1 MVGSSNLPRPTS
13 VLLLLEPNDVSK
25 DIVLN
30 AARRRQDSRVAEM
43 SLDQSSIPGLGKGRL
58 EALTDGIFATV
69 MTVLVLSLSVPVIAS
84 GVTGPKLS
92 SEVVG
97 DILALWPDI
106 LGYVLS
112 FLLLAVLWISH
123 HSVFHY
129 VTRVDRPLLWLNTLF
144 LLTIGFLPFSTAL
157 IGRYPEVQVPVIIYG
172 ANIIATSFC
181 MLGILSYST
190 RNSLLVVP
198 EHDKR
203 VVKRIRT
210 RWRTGPWI
218 YLAAIILSFIHP
230 LISFAVYVGALVFL
244 VIQSSFGFRHRHKA
258 GDNF

>member
-1 MVGSSNLPRPTS
+1 
-13 VLLLLEPNDVSK
+13 
-25 DIVLN
+25 
-30 AARRRQDSRVAEM
+30 M

-58 EALTDGIFATV
+58 EALTDGICATLV
-69 MTVLVLSLSVPVIAS
+69 TGLVLTLSVPFSAS
-84 GVTGPKLS
+84 NLTGSQLS
-92 SEVVG
+92 SEVSTYIEV
-97 DILALWPDI
+97 LWPNI

-157 IGRYPEVQVPVIIYG
+157 IGRYPEVQAPVIIYG

-190 RNSLLVVP
+190 RNNLLVVP
-198 EHDKR
+198 DHDER
-203 VVKRIRT
+203 VMKRIRT

-218 YLAAIILSFIHP
+218 YLA
-230 LISFAVYVGALVFL
+230 
-244 VIQSSFGFRHRHKA
+244 
-258 GDNF
+258 

>member
-1 MVGSSNLPRPTS
+1 
-13 VLLLLEPNDVSK
+13 
-25 DIVLN
+25 
-30 AARRRQDSRVAEM
+30 M

-84 GVTGPKLS
+84 NLTGSQLS
-92 SEVVG
+92 SEVVT
-97 DILALWPDI
+97 DIEVLWPNI

-129 VTRVDRPLLWLNTLF
+129 VTRVDRPLLWLNTFF

-157 IGRYPEVQVPVIIYG
+157 IGRYPQVQVPVIIYG

-190 RNSLLVVP
+190 RNNLLIVP

-203 VVKRIRT
+203 VVERIRT

-218 YLAAIILSFIHP
+218 YLAAIILSFVSP
-230 LISFAVYVGALVFL
+230 LVSFAVYVGALIFL
-244 VIQSSFGFRHRHKA
+244 VIQSSFGFRRRHKT

>member
-1 MVGSSNLPRPTS
+1 MSS
-13 VLLLLEPNDVSK
+13 
-25 DIVLN
+25 
-30 AARRRQDSRVAEM
+30 
-43 SLDQSSIPGLGKGRL
+43 DQSSIPGLGKGRL

-84 GVTGPKLS
+84 DVTGSKLS
-92 SEVVG
+92 SEVFT
-97 DILALWPDI
+97 DIEALWPDI

-112 FLLLAVLWISH
+112 FLLLAVLWTSH

-144 LLTIGFLPFSTAL
+144 LLTVGFLPFSTAL

-181 MLGILSYST
+181 MLGILSYSA

-198 EHDKR
+198 EHDER
-203 VVKRIRT
+203 VLQRIRA

-218 YLAAIILSFIHP
+218 YLGAILLSFLSP
-230 LISFAVYVGALVFL
+230 LVSFAVYVGALVFL
-244 VIQSSFGFRHRHKA
+244 VIQSSFGFRHRHKT

>member
-1 MVGSSNLPRPTS
+1 
-13 VLLLLEPNDVSK
+13 
-25 DIVLN
+25 
-30 AARRRQDSRVAEM
+30 M

-69 MTVLVLSLSVPVIAS
+69 MTVLVLSLSVPVMAS
-84 GVTGPKLS
+84 GVTGLKLS

-97 DILALWPDI
+97 DIVTLWPDI
-106 LGYVLS
+106 VGYVLC

-198 EHDKR
+198 EHDERVMKR
-203 VVKRIRT
+203 VRA

-230 LISFAVYVGALVFL
+230 LISFAVYVRALIFL
-244 VIQSSFGFRHRHKA
+244 VIQSSFGFRHHHKA

>member
-1 MVGSSNLPRPTS
+1 MASGS
-13 VLLLLEPNDVSK
+13 D
-25 DIVLN
+25 
-30 AARRRQDSRVAEM
+30 
-43 SLDQSSIPGLGKGRL
+43 IPGLGKGRL

-84 GVTGPKLS
+84 NITGSQLS
-92 SEVVG
+92 LDVVLG
-97 DILALWPDI
+97 IEGLWPNI

-123 HSVFHY
+123 HNVFHY

-144 LLTIGFLPFSTAL
+144 LLTVGFLPFSTAI
-157 IGRYPEVQVPVIIYG
+157 IGRYYEQQLPVIIYG
-172 ANIIATSFC
+172 VNVIATSFC
-181 MLGILSYST
+181 MLGILSYSA
-190 RNSLLVVP
+190 RNGLLVVP

-203 VVKRIRT
+203 LVDRIRA

-218 YLAAIILSFIHP
+218 YLGAILLSFLSP
-230 LISFAVYVGALVFL
+230 LASFAVYVGALVFL
-244 VIQSSFGFRHRHKA
+244 VFQSSFGFRHSHET

>member
-1 MVGSSNLPRPTS
+1 MVGSSNLPRPTI

-84 GVTGPKLS
+84 GVTGPNLS

-129 VTRVDRPLLWLNTLF
+129 VTRVDRPLLWLDIPGRHH
-144 LLTIGFLPFSTAL
+144 TILHTST
-157 IGRYPEVQVPVIIYG
+157 
-172 ANIIATSFC
+172 
-181 MLGILSYST
+181 
-190 RNSLLVVP
+190 
-198 EHDKR
+198 H
-203 VVKRIRT
+203 
-210 RWRTGPWI
+210 
-218 YLAAIILSFIHP
+218 
-230 LISFAVYVGALVFL
+230 
-244 VIQSSFGFRHRHKA
+244 
-258 GDNF
+258 

>member
-1 MVGSSNLPRPTS
+1 
-13 VLLLLEPNDVSK
+13 
-25 DIVLN
+25 
-30 AARRRQDSRVAEM
+30 M

-69 MTVLVLSLSVPVIAS
+69 MTVLVLSLSVPVIANNI
-84 GVTGPKLS
+84 TGSKLS
-92 SEVVG
+92 SEVVVG
-97 DILALWPDI
+97 IEALWPNI

-129 VTRVDRPLLWLNTLF
+129 VTRVDRALLWLNTLF

-157 IGRYPEVQVPVIIYG
+157 IGRYPEVLLPVIIYS
-172 ANIIATSFC
+172 ADIIATSFC
-181 MLGILSYST
+181 MLSILSYSA
-190 RNSLLVVP
+190 RNGLLVVP
-198 EHDKR
+198 EHDER
-203 VVKRIRT
+203 VMQRIRA

-218 YLAAIILSFIHP
+218 YFGAILLSFLSP
-230 LISFAVYVGALVFL
+230 LASFAVYVGALIFL
-244 VIQSSFGFRHRHKA
+244 VFQSSLGFRRRHKT